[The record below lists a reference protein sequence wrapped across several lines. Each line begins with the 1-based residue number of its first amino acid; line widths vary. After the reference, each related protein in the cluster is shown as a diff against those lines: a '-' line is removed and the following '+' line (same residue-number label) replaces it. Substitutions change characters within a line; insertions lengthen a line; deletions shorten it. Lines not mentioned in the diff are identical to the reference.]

1 MAVLKKCTAVRAVKI
16 IQSTNNSNISMSSL
30 SLTVRKYI
38 RDAEAKRDANLATL
52 KDLTGLAFTAVSKKK
67 YLVSNIAL

>member
-1 MAVLKKCTAVRAVKI
+1 
-16 IQSTNNSNISMSSL
+16 MSSL

-38 RDAEAKRDANLATL
+38 RDAEEKSDAHLANL
-52 KDLTGLAFTAVSKKK
+52 KDLTCLAFTAVSKKK